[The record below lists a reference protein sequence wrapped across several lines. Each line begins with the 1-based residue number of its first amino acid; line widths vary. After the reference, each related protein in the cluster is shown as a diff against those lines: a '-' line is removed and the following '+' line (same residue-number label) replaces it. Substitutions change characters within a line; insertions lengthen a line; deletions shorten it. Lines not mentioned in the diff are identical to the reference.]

1 MDYKLALMTG
11 VKIPI
16 QELSLVITQPTIKDI
31 SALGENEFF
40 TALQY
45 ISIDKKQ
52 YIDDINILKNTSNFE
67 IFVALLEENPEQR
80 MYVIAFLNM
89 IFPDNKIFLTPSSI
103 IINKNENNVIL
114 DKDNFYILQEYL
126 KDIFCLKNAANQQ
139 ISFNPKGKNANE
151 IADKI
156 MKGRKKISEEKGED
170 KESIFS
176 RYLSVL
182 AVGNN
187 KSIQELINLT
197 VYQLY
202 DLIERY
208 NIFMNWDIDIRSR
221 LAGAK
226 AEKKPEDWMR
236 NIH

>member
-1 MDYKLALMTG
+1 MTG
-11 VKIPI
+11 IDIPI
-16 QELSLVITQPTIKDI
+16 SELSISIHQPTIKEISQIGEEGFFIAIQYLTLNKYSYIQENNFPKDLTNFDI
-31 SALGENEFF
+31 FMLILNDDRTKEHKNE
-40 TALQY
+40 
-45 ISIDKKQ
+45 
-52 YIDDINILKNTSNFE
+52 ILNFL
-67 IFVALLEENPEQR
+67 ILL
-80 MYVIAFLNM
+80 
-89 IFPDNKIFLTPSSI
+89 FPNFQILFTPSSI
-103 IINKNENNVIL
+103 ILQKDKKTVLI
-114 DKDNFYILQEYL
+114 DKDNFNLFQDIL
-126 KDIFCLKNAANQQ
+126 KSMFCLKSSLMNQNLG
-139 ISFNPKGKNANE
+139 FNPKGKKAKE